1 MTASL
6 IDGRQAA
13 AYLKKKIAGQVASL
27 KREHGIVPGLA
38 ILRVGDNP
46 ASQLYVNSKCRQSE
60 EVGIQAFPHYLPEHA
75 RRDQVIE
82 TILRLNADPLVHGMI
97 VQLPLPPHLDS
108 LEIIDCID
116 PSKDVDGLHPTNLGH
131 LMMGGKGY
139 IPCTPQGC
147 LMLLKSVHKS
157 LKGKHAV
164 IVGRSNLVGKPLA
177 FLLLQE
183 NCTVTVVHTK
193 TQNIEEE
200 CQRADILVAA
210 VGQPKLVKAS
220 WIKPGASVID
230 VGINFLV
237 NADGSSDVVGDV
249 DFEVAQDIAGAI
261 TPVPGGVG
269 PMTVACLLKN
279 VADAA
284 EAFALKA
291 AG

>member
-1 MTASL
+1 MSATL

-13 AYLKKKIAGQVASL
+13 SYLKKKIAGHVSVLQ
-27 KREHGIVPGLA
+27 REHGIVPGLA

-60 EVGIQAFPHYLPEHA
+60 EVGIHAFPHYLPEHA

-82 TILRLNADPLVHGMI
+82 AIMRLNADPLVHGII
-97 VQLPLPPHLDS
+97 VQLPLPEHLNS

-116 PSKDVDGLHPTNLGH
+116 PRKDVDGLHPTNLGH

-139 IPCTPQGC
+139 VPCTPQGC
-147 LMLLKSVHKS
+147 LMLLKTVHKS
-157 LKGKHAV
+157 LKGLHAV
-164 IVGRSNLVGKPLA
+164 IIGRSNLVGKPLS

-183 NCTVTVVHTK
+183 NCTVSVVHTK
-193 TQNIEEE
+193 TQNIAQE
-200 CQRADILVAA
+200 CQRADILIAA
-210 VGQPKLVKAS
+210 VGQPRLVKAH
-220 WIKPGASVID
+220 WIKPGATVID

-249 DFEVAQDIAGAI
+249 DFEVAKDVAGAI

-279 VADAA
+279 VVDAA
-284 EAFALKA
+284 QSYAERASR
-291 AG
+291 